1 MSATDLFRS
10 NLEILL
16 PTDVIQQR
24 VRELGAAITRDYA
37 ERSPH
42 LIAILKGG
50 CIFLS
55 DLVRAIPLPLSLD
68 FMGVSS
74 YGASTKSSGVV
85 RITKDLEQPIG
96 GRDVIL
102 VEDILD
108 TGLTLSYLH
117 GTLLNRKPASLKIC
131 ALLNKP
137 SRRMK
142 QVHADYIG
150 FDIPDKFV
158 VGYGLDVGE
167 KYRNLPDICVVTG
180 PASNSNG

>member
-1 MSATDLFRS
+1 MSATTTFRS
-10 NLEILL
+10 NLELL
-16 PTDVIQQR
+16 LSQETIQRR
-24 VRELGAAITRDYA
+24 VRELGEQIARDYA
-37 ERSPH
+37 DRAPH

-50 CIFLS
+50 SIFLS
-55 DLVRAIPLPLSLD
+55 DLVRTIPLPLSLD

-85 RITKDLEQPIG
+85 RITKDLDQPIE

-102 VEDILD
+102 IEDILD
-108 TGLTLSYLH
+108 TGLTLSYIH
-117 GTLLNRKPASLKIC
+117 ETLLNRKPASLKIC

-137 SRRMK
+137 SRHVK
-142 QVHADYIG
+142 EVHADYIG

-167 KYRNLPDICVVTG
+167 KYRNLPDICVMTG
-180 PASNSNG
+180 PVANSR